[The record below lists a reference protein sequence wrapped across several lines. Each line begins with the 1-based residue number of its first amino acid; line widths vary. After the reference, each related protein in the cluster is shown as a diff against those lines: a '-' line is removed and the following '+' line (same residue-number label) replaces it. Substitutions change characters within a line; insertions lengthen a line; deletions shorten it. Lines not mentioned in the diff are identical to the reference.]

1 MASKTTQRSLKL
13 LRDDGYECAIVER
26 WNAFAHVRQDLF
38 GFIDIL
44 CMCPYRGLLGVQT
57 TVAGSMNAR
66 LAKIKAEPRSQMF
79 LNAGGHIVIH
89 GWIKGGK
96 RSEKP
101 GKWMC
106 KMITL

>member
-1 MASKTTQRSLKL
+1 MASKTMQRSLDM
-13 LRDDGYECAIVER
+13 LRKDGYECAITER
-26 WNAFAHVRQDLF
+26 WNAFTKTRHDLY

-44 CMCPYRGLLGVQT
+44 CMCPHRGLLGVQT
-57 TVAGSMNAR
+57 TVAGEMNRR

-101 GKWMC
+101 GKWIC
-106 KMITL
+106 KIITL